1 MKELLLTLMIL
12 PLLSVAQDASHR
24 FENDTLY
31 TKSGYKIFKGHT
43 IEFAKGLERWGR
55 FKHVSVKNGLL
66 STSLTD
72 CLVTV
77 KGFKKYSVTELG
89 TGYIIFDGYLKRK
102 DGSTEYIVLQMAFDK
117 AIENSPVLPSEIKV
131 GDEFRNKYNRDKK
144 RESVALRNM
153 YEDKV
158 ITKKE
163 YQEMKKKIDEQL
175 PDQ

>member
-1 MKELLLTLMIL
+1 MKRSLIILLLC
-12 PLLSVAQDASHR
+12 PLLSLAQPR

-55 FKHVSVKNGLL
+55 FKHVSVKNGIL

-72 CLVTV
+72 CSVTV
-77 KGFKKYSVTELG
+77 KEFKKYWLTELG
-89 TGYIIFDGYLKRK
+89 TGYIVFTGYLKRK
-102 DGSTEYIVLQMAFDK
+102 NGVIEYIVLQMAFDK

-131 GDEFRNKYNRDKK
+131 GDEFRNKYKRDKK

-153 YEDKV
+153 YGDDV

-163 YQEMKKKIDEQL
+163 YQEMKKSLDEQL

>member
-1 MKELLLTLMIL
+1 
-12 PLLSVAQDASHR
+12 
-24 FENDTLY
+24 
-31 TKSGYKIFKGHT
+31 
-43 IEFAKGLERWGR
+43 
-55 FKHVSVKNGLL
+55 
-66 STSLTD
+66 
-72 CLVTV
+72 
-77 KGFKKYSVTELG
+77 
-89 TGYIIFDGYLKRK
+89 
-102 DGSTEYIVLQMAFDK
+102 MAFDK